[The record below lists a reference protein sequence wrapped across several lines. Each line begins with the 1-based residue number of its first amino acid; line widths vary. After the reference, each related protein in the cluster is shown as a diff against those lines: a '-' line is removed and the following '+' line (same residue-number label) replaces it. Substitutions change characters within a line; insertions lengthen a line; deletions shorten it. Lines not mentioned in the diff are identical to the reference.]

1 MRNIIRFVDLQ
12 DNYTSHSRYYTTYDP
27 RLAVELYHS
36 DKPLS
41 TFFDI
46 GFFNDK

>member
-1 MRNIIRFVDLQ
+1 MRNIIRFVDLR
-12 DNYTSHSRYYTTYDP
+12 DNYTYTTYDP
-27 RLAVELYHS
+27 RLAVELYLS